1 VWPEREENPPHQAE
15 AQRHPEPD
23 AQVSAAEGGEGRMG
37 MVALAIIVGFAAW
50 RIEFECLRQRINILD
65 ARVKALEERI

>member
-1 VWPEREENPPHQAE
+1 
-15 AQRHPEPD
+15 
-23 AQVSAAEGGEGRMG
+23 MG

-50 RIEFECLRQRINILD
+50 RIELECLRQRINILA

>member
-1 VWPEREENPPHQAE
+1 MFKQTTLEDFLNAISSPG
-15 AQRHPEPD
+15 
-23 AQVSAAEGGEGRMG
+23 SAAESEEGMMG

>member
-1 VWPEREENPPHQAE
+1 M
-15 AQRHPEPD
+15 
-23 AQVSAAEGGEGRMG
+23 MG

-50 RIEFECLRQRINILD
+50 RIEFECLRQRINILA